1 MKRGI
6 IIPLILI
13 NVVVLLAGC
22 KDTVENKNNANIN
35 VEQSTIELSEEEKTI
50 IEAKRLLESGS
61 YEEAR
66 RYIET
71 IIFPNGSNY
80 TQEQQNEVDKI
91 LKEIS
96 KVYSPPILN
105 LTKEEAVSLVLNHD
119 DVVYYNFT
127 GGESISDIVP
137 IVSSFNLSDKIGYK
151 VYVEIP
157 DDWFPTV
164 IGTYFVDSSTGEI
177 YKSNKEDRF
186 ELLE

>member
-6 IIPLILI
+6 IISLILI
-13 NVVVLLAGC
+13 NIGVSLVGC
-22 KDTVENKNNANIN
+22 KEVVESENNGN
-35 VEQSTIELSEEEKTI
+35 VNTEQSTIELSEEEKTI

-80 TQEQQNEVDKI
+80 SQEQQNEVNKI
-91 LKEIS
+91 IAEIS
-96 KVYSPPILN
+96 EVYVPPILN
-105 LTKEEAVSLVLNHD
+105 LTQEEAVSLVLNHD

-137 IVSSFNLSDKIGYK
+137 IVSSFNLGDKFGYK
-151 VYVEIP
+151 IYVEIP

-164 IGTYFVDSSTGEI
+164 IGTYFVDSATGDI
-177 YKSNKEDRF
+177 YKNNKEDRF
-186 ELLE
+186 ELLK